1 MICGMWLRVKYF
13 NTFIVIICIK
23 FLGYK
28 KKIAALAKK
37 KDCEKV
43 SKWSCSMVNHLYWS
57 VTSSNGNQEE
67 IKKSGYRYH
76 GIFTT
81 DIQDTGKCTKNV
93 HTVKLDEIGL
103 RTVSF
108 FSLKYCI
115 NLVLLVTKVS
125 TKITAIIEGKYLLNS
140 I

>member
-67 IKKSGYRYH
+67 IKKVV
-76 GIFTT
+76 I
-81 DIQDTGKCTKNV
+81 V
-93 HTVKLDEIGL
+93 
-103 RTVSF
+103 
-108 FSLKYCI
+108 
-115 NLVLLVTKVS
+115 
-125 TKITAIIEGKYLLNS
+125 ITAYSQQTYKTQENVQKMFTR
-140 I
+140 